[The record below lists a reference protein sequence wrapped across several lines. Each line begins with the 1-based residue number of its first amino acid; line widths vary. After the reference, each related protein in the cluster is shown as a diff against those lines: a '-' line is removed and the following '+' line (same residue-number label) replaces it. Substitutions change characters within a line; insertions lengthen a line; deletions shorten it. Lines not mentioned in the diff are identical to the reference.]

1 MNSMRRLP
9 FLILLALVMSASCS
23 CSSDVTS
30 EYSPEAAKLGR
41 EAAEE
46 VLSAPV
52 GSMQRENLILAIK
65 ANSERIRQ
73 SGDSVAARSYEEA
86 AYHVLDSAG
95 VFKTR

>member
-1 MNSMRRLP
+1 MNSMRLP
-9 FLILLALVMSASCS
+9 HLISLALVLSAAWSCGS
-23 CSSDVTS
+23 RTS

-46 VLSAPV
+46 VLSAPA

-65 ANSERIRQ
+65 ANSGRIRQ
-73 SGDSVAARSYEEA
+73 SGDTIAARAYEEA

-95 VFKTR
+95 VFNDR